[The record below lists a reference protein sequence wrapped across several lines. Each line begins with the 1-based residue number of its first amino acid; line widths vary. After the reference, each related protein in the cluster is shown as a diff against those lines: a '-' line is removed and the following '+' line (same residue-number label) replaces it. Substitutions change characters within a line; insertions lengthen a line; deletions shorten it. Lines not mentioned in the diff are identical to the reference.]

1 MAAIIQPRLLRGLDG
16 GGAVMTGGGE
26 IPPEE
31 KFVSIMGE
39 NYFKKC
45 RRATGFV
52 FMSFGL
58 LKNVAKAAQGA
69 SGTNNVDEFRLR
81 MSGKQASIRYDGGRE
96 TLEGVAAAIRLR

>member
-1 MAAIIQPRLLRGLDG
+1 MR
-16 GGAVMTGGGE
+16 E
-26 IPPEE
+26 
-31 KFVSIMGE
+31 S
-39 NYFKKC
+39 YFKKC
-45 RRATGFV
+45 RRAIGFV